1 MFLRLLGCTTRHGR
15 LKGYVSNFS
24 TTKKIVLPQANL
36 ELLELENKSTI
47 AFTRDGD
54 RYSDLVFVA
63 LHGGPGSHNGMGKYK
78 CIYPLNPIVK
88 FPCDIDM
95 LWHSSPIGYYVLTP
109 TLTPHRFQVFVL
121 LCDETHSL
129 WVYSIRSTW
138 YILCIHSPQGSR
150 LLPLANENAFPLGYG
165 KSDRVM
171 TASSKYFADRIM

>member
-1 MFLRLLGCTTRHGR
+1 MFLTRLGCTTRHGC

-24 TTKKIVLPQANL
+24 TSSTKKIVLPQANL

-78 CIYPLNPIVK
+78 CIYPLNPIVE

-95 LWHSSPIGYYVLTP
+95 LWHSPIGYYVLTP
-109 TLTPHRFQVFVL
+109 TLNSAQISSICLTLWRNTFLV
-121 LCDETHSL
+121 SL
-129 WVYSIRSTW
+129 FDSIYLVHLVHPLT
-138 YILCIHSPQGSR
+138 SR
-150 LLPLANENAFPLGYG
+150 TEAAPTG
-165 KSDRVM
+165 
-171 TASSKYFADRIM
+171 